1 MSSSC
6 LDDRNFSP
14 LRVVKPQTDFSLIQ
28 EMSLMSNMSNMA
40 RDTANEAK
48 SAARDVSK
56 VGAAASG
63 DIQDDLA
70 ALRDDVARL
79 AHQLADIV
87 AVRGSATWRK
97 TKSNVEGVITEAQD
111 KGMEAVDAVREVGDT
126 MLEAVDE
133 SLKKRPYTT
142 LALALGIGFLFG
154 ATWRR

>member
-1 MSSSC
+1 M
-6 LDDRNFSP
+6 N
-14 LRVVKPQTDFSLIQ
+14 I
-28 EMSLMSNMSNMA
+28 MSNMSSMA
-40 RDTANEAK
+40 RDTAEEAK
-48 SAARDVSK
+48 GATRDAGKAA
-56 VGAAASG
+56 AAASG

-79 AHQLADIV
+79 AQQLADIL
-87 AVRGSATWRK
+87 ATRGGATWRK
-97 TKSNVEGVITEAQD
+97 AKSNVEGVITEAQD
-111 KGMEAVDAVREVGDT
+111 KGMEAVDAVREVGDN